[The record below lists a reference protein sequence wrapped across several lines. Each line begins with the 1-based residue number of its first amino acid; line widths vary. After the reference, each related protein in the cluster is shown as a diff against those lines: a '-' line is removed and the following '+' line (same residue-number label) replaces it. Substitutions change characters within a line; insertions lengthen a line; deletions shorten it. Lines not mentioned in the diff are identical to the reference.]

1 MTYQYIREN
10 WNQLKEIGL
19 EFNSKLA
26 FQDWCIPNTNICYDY
41 QYDNGI
47 FHDYETR
54 FVEAIYIR
62 DGFKTEIIYEGDF
75 KNVQELKDKLIELGC
90 LK

>member
-10 WNQLKEIGL
+10 LNQLREIGL

-26 FQDWCIPNTNICYDY
+26 FQDWYMPNTNICYDY
-41 QYDNGI
+41 QYDKGI
-47 FHDYETR
+47 FYDDDER
-54 FVEAIYIR
+54 FVEAIYKR
-62 DGFKTEIIYEGDF
+62 DGFETEIIYEGEF
-75 KNVQELKDKLIELGC
+75 KSFDELKNKLIELNY

>member
-1 MTYQYIREN
+1 MIVNDNTYLELI
-10 WNQLKEIGL
+10 EIGL
-19 EFNSKLA
+19 KFNTKLA
-26 FQDWCIPNTNICYDY
+26 FQDFYVPGTNICYSPS
-41 QYDNGI
+41 YDNGI

-54 FVEAIYIR
+54 FVEAIYTR
-62 DGFKTEIIYEGDF
+62 DGFKTEIIYEGNF